1 MLGVRPTD
9 ACGMVTATDRSSAD
23 RWASRRL
30 SARALRWGVVVVPFI
45 AATVTAVAVSLVLP
59 VVSGWLLAA
68 GRLVVVGAIATV
80 VMRVVDS
87 LMRRILPLA
96 ALLDLSLTFPDRA
109 PSRMKMAMRAASAQE
124 LGDLLDRYQRAGAD
138 DAAAA
143 AERLLELVAALSRHD
158 RITRGHS
165 ERVRAYAQMIGEEM
179 GLSGDDLDRLR
190 WAGLIHDIGKLRI
203 DGEILNKP
211 GRLTDEEFAIIK
223 THPALGAE
231 LAAPLADW
239 LGESVLAVAQHHEKW
254 DGTGYPNGIS
264 GHSISLPARIVAVA
278 DVFDVITSVRSYQQP
293 RSAHEARAEL
303 ARCAGTH
310 FDPAVV
316 RSFLNL
322 SMGSLRR
329 VMGPLSWA
337 TAWLVAARPVSAAPS
352 NASGASGAT
361 GATGAGSSAS
371 ATTTTT
377 TTIASTG
384 SSATTTV
391 ASAASSAA
399 TATSSASFSGAVSS
413 AASSSFAA
421 AASAGAAAT
430 SVTLATGVSTVMG
443 IAATGL
449 GALVAPVPVVADSPP
464 AAVVAS
470 TTTTVDPA
478 APVVVA
484 GGSSDGAPSAVVASG
499 VDPVPVDPTSA
510 EPLSAGPEPGAAAA
524 TAEASEVVPADAD
537 SSTTVPP
544 STPAPTTMPP
554 TTVPPTT
561 VPPRTVP
568 TTTAPPRPVPS
579 KPASPTTLA
588 PPETV
593 PAPTPPPAVPSPIVA
608 PPVAVPPVAEPVED
622 GRLTGDFLFAAPEHG
637 DSKRPPWFTLEQR
650 KPQNETVPNL
660 DADLDGLPGLTLF
673 RADGDED
680 EKDSDGKQPP
690 RARFVLAGPES
701 LTIDGTVSATLFARA
716 LLPEDSGEK
725 EGVGIVRVSLAVC
738 DETGG
743 TCKEIVR
750 ERVKVEL
757 RLDDGWPW
765 KVAEG
770 SFTKLGVDFGVQRLS
785 FDRSMRLEVWVAVDE
800 ESSDDIALAFDSIIT
815 PAGVFFG

>member
-1 MLGVRPTD
+1 MLRERPTD
-9 ACGMVTATDRSSAD
+9 ACGMVTATDRSSSD

-59 VVSGWLLAA
+59 VVSGWWLAA

-96 ALLDLSLTFPDRA
+96 ALLDLSLTFPDSA

-124 LGDLLDRYQRAGAD
+124 LGDLLDRYQRVGAD

-264 GHSISLPARIVAVA
+264 GHAISLPARIVAVA

-352 NASGASGAT
+352 NASGAT
-361 GATGAGSSAS
+361 GAAGAGSSAS
-371 ATTTTT
+371 ATTTT

-413 AASSSFAA
+413 VASSSFAA

-430 SVTLATGVSTVMG
+430 SATVATGVSTVVG

-464 AAVVAS
+464 APPAAVVAS

-478 APVVVA
+478 EPVVVA

-510 EPLSAGPEPGAAAA
+510 EPLSAAPEPGAAAA
-524 TAEASEVVPADAD
+524 TAEASEVVPDDAD

-544 STPAPTTMPP
+544 PTPAPTT
-554 TTVPPTT
+554 VPPRT

-568 TTTAPPRPVPS
+568 TTTAPPKPVPS
-579 KPASPTTLA
+579 KP
-588 PPETV
+588 V
-593 PAPTPPPAVPSPIVA
+593 PATTPSPAAPSPIVA

-637 DSKRPPWFTLEQR
+637 DSKRPSRFTLEQR

-680 EKDSDGKQPP
+680 EKDSDGKQSP

-750 ERVKVEL
+750 ERVKVEP

-800 ESSDDIALAFDSIIT
+800 ESQFDIALAIDSIIT
-815 PAGVFFG
+815 PASVLFG

>member
-1 MLGVRPTD
+1 
-9 ACGMVTATDRSSAD
+9 MVTATDRSSSD

-59 VVSGWLLAA
+59 VVSGWWLAA

-96 ALLDLSLTFPDRA
+96 ALLDLSLTFPDSA

-264 GHSISLPARIVAVA
+264 GHAISLPARIVAVA

-352 NASGASGAT
+352 NASGAT
-361 GATGAGSSAS
+361 GAAGAGSSAS
-371 ATTTTT
+371 ATTTT

-413 AASSSFAA
+413 VASSSFAA

-430 SVTLATGVSTVMG
+430 SATVATGVSTVVG

-464 AAVVAS
+464 APPAAVVAS

-478 APVVVA
+478 EPVVVA

-510 EPLSAGPEPGAAAA
+510 EPLSAAPEPGAAAA
-524 TAEASEVVPADAD
+524 TAEASEVVPDDAD

-544 STPAPTTMPP
+544 PTPAP

-568 TTTAPPRPVPS
+568 PRTVPTTTAPPKPVPS
-579 KPASPTTLA
+579 KPAPSPIVA
-588 PPETV
+588 PPKTV
-593 PAPTPPPAVPSPIVA
+593 PATTPPPAAPSPIVA

-622 GRLTGDFLFAAPEHG
+622 GRLTGDLLFAAPERG
-637 DSKRPPWFTLEQR
+637 DSKRPSQFTLEQR

-680 EKDSDGKQPP
+680 EKDSDGKRSPL
-690 RARFVLAGPES
+690 ARFVLAGS
-701 LTIDGTVSATLFARA
+701 DALTIDGTVSATLFARA

-725 EGVGIVRVSLAVC
+725 EGAGIVRVSLAVC

-743 TCKEIVR
+743 TCKEIAR

-800 ESSDDIALAFDSIIT
+800 ESQFDIALSIDSIIT
-815 PAGVFFG
+815 PGSVLFG

>member
-1 MLGVRPTD
+1 
-9 ACGMVTATDRSSAD
+9 MVTATDRSSSD

-59 VVSGWLLAA
+59 VVSGWWLAA

-96 ALLDLSLTFPDRA
+96 ALLDLSLTFPDSA

-264 GHSISLPARIVAVA
+264 GHAISLPARIVAVA

-352 NASGASGAT
+352 NASGAT
-361 GATGAGSSAS
+361 GAAGAGSSAS
-371 ATTTTT
+371 ATTTT

-413 AASSSFAA
+413 VASSSFAA

-430 SVTLATGVSTVMG
+430 SATVATGVSTVVG

-464 AAVVAS
+464 APPAAVVAS

-478 APVVVA
+478 EPVVVA

-510 EPLSAGPEPGAAAA
+510 EPLSAAPEPGAAAA
-524 TAEASEVVPADAD
+524 TAEASEVVPDDAD

-544 STPAPTTMPP
+544 PTPAP

-568 TTTAPPRPVPS
+568 PRTVPTTTAPPKPVPS
-579 KPASPTTLA
+579 KPAPSPTVA
-588 PPETV
+588 PPKTV
-593 PAPTPPPAVPSPIVA
+593 PATTPPPAVPSPIVA

-622 GRLTGDFLFAAPEHG
+622 GRLMGDFLFAAPEHG
-637 DSKRPPWFTLEQR
+637 DSKRPSRFTLEQR

-680 EKDSDGKQPP
+680 EKDSDGKRSPL
-690 RARFVLAGPES
+690 ARFVLAGPDA

-750 ERVKVEL
+750 ERVKVES

-800 ESSDDIALAFDSIIT
+800 ESQFDIALSIDSIIT
-815 PAGVFFG
+815 PGSVLFG

>member
-1 MLGVRPTD
+1 
-9 ACGMVTATDRSSAD
+9 
-23 RWASRRL
+23 
-30 SARALRWGVVVVPFI
+30 
-45 AATVTAVAVSLVLP
+45 
-59 VVSGWLLAA
+59 
-68 GRLVVVGAIATV
+68 
-80 VMRVVDS
+80 
-87 LMRRILPLA
+87 
-96 ALLDLSLTFPDRA
+96 
-109 PSRMKMAMRAASAQE
+109 
-124 LGDLLDRYQRAGAD
+124 
-138 DAAAA
+138 
-143 AERLLELVAALSRHD
+143 
-158 RITRGHS
+158 
-165 ERVRAYAQMIGEEM
+165 
-179 GLSGDDLDRLR
+179 
-190 WAGLIHDIGKLRI
+190 
-203 DGEILNKP
+203 
-211 GRLTDEEFAIIK
+211 
-223 THPALGAE
+223 
-231 LAAPLADW
+231 
-239 LGESVLAVAQHHEKW
+239 
-254 DGTGYPNGIS
+254 
-264 GHSISLPARIVAVA
+264 
-278 DVFDVITSVRSYQQP
+278 
-293 RSAHEARAEL
+293 
-303 ARCAGTH
+303 
-310 FDPAVV
+310 
-316 RSFLNL
+316 
-322 SMGSLRR
+322 
-329 VMGPLSWA
+329 
-337 TAWLVAARPVSAAPS
+337 
-352 NASGASGAT
+352 
-361 GATGAGSSAS
+361 
-371 ATTTTT
+371 
-377 TTIASTG
+377 
-384 SSATTTV
+384 
-391 ASAASSAA
+391 
-399 TATSSASFSGAVSS
+399 
-413 AASSSFAA
+413 
-421 AASAGAAAT
+421 
-430 SVTLATGVSTVMG
+430 
-443 IAATGL
+443 
-449 GALVAPVPVVADSPP
+449 
-464 AAVVAS
+464 VVAS

-554 TTVPPTT
+554 TTVPP
-561 VPPRTVP
+561 R
-568 TTTAPPRPVPS
+568 
-579 KPASPTTLA
+579 
-588 PPETV
+588 TV

-637 DSKRPPWFTLEQR
+637 DSKRPSRFTLEQR

-680 EKDSDGKQPP
+680 EKDSDGKQSP

-750 ERVKVEL
+750 ERVKVEP

-800 ESSDDIALAFDSIIT
+800 ESQFDIALSIDSIIT
-815 PAGVFFG
+815 PGSVLFG

>member
-158 RITRGHS
+158 RITSGHS

-352 NASGASGAT
+352 NASGAT

-499 VDPVPVDPTSA
+499 VDPVP
-510 EPLSAGPEPGAAAA
+510 
-524 TAEASEVVPADAD
+524 PA
-537 SSTTVPP
+537 
-544 STPAPTTMPP
+544 TPAPTTMPP
-554 TTVPPTT
+554 TTVLPTT

-690 RARFVLAGPES
+690 RARFVLAGPDS

>member
-1 MLGVRPTD
+1 
-9 ACGMVTATDRSSAD
+9 MVTATDRSSSD

-59 VVSGWLLAA
+59 VVSGWWLAA

-96 ALLDLSLTFPDRA
+96 ALLDLSLTFPDSA

-124 LGDLLDRYQRAGAD
+124 LGDLLDRYQRVGAD

-264 GHSISLPARIVAVA
+264 GHAISLPARIVAVA

-352 NASGASGAT
+352 NASGAT
-361 GATGAGSSAS
+361 GAAGAGSSAS
-371 ATTTTT
+371 ATTTT

-413 AASSSFAA
+413 VASSSFAA

-430 SVTLATGVSTVMG
+430 SATVATGVSTVVG

-464 AAVVAS
+464 APPAAVVAS

-478 APVVVA
+478 EPVVVA

-510 EPLSAGPEPGAAAA
+510 EPLSAAPEPGAAAA
-524 TAEASEVVPADAD
+524 TAEASEVVPDDAD

-544 STPAPTTMPP
+544 PTPAPTT
-554 TTVPPTT
+554 VPPRT

-579 KPASPTTLA
+579 KP
-588 PPETV
+588 V
-593 PAPTPPPAVPSPIVA
+593 PATTPSPAAPSPIVA
-608 PPVAVPPVAEPVED
+608 PPVAVPPVAKPVED

-637 DSKRPPWFTLEQR
+637 DSKRPSRFTLEQR

-680 EKDSDGKQPP
+680 EKDSDGKQSP

-750 ERVKVEL
+750 ERVKVEP

-765 KVAEG
+765 KVAEAT
-770 SFTKLGVDFGVQRLS
+770 FTKVGVDFGVQRLS

-800 ESSDDIALAFDSIIT
+800 ESQFDIALAIDSIIT
-815 PAGVFFG
+815 PASVLFG

>member
-1 MLGVRPTD
+1 
-9 ACGMVTATDRSSAD
+9 
-23 RWASRRL
+23 
-30 SARALRWGVVVVPFI
+30 
-45 AATVTAVAVSLVLP
+45 
-59 VVSGWLLAA
+59 
-68 GRLVVVGAIATV
+68 
-80 VMRVVDS
+80 
-87 LMRRILPLA
+87 
-96 ALLDLSLTFPDRA
+96 LLDLSLTFPDRA
-109 PSRMKMAMRAASAQE
+109 PSRLKMAMRAASAQE

-165 ERVRAYAQMIGEEM
+165 ERVRAYVQLIGQEM

-254 DGTGYPNGIS
+254 DGTGYPHGIS
-264 GHSISLPARIVAVA
+264 GHAISLPARIVAVA

-361 GATGAGSSAS
+361 GAGSSAS
-371 ATTTTT
+371 ATTTTTT

-430 SVTLATGVSTVMG
+430 SATLATGVSTVVG

-554 TTVPPTT
+554 TTVPP
-561 VPPRTVP
+561 RTVP

-579 KPASPTTLA
+579 KPAPSPTLA
-588 PPETV
+588 PPKTV

-673 RADGDED
+673 RADGDEV

-750 ERVKVEL
+750 ERVKVEP

-770 SFTKLGVDFGVQRLS
+770 TFTKVGVDFGVQRLS

-800 ESSDDIALAFDSIIT
+800 ESQFDIALAIDSIIT
-815 PAGVFFG
+815 PASVLFG

>member
-1 MLGVRPTD
+1 
-9 ACGMVTATDRSSAD
+9 MVTATDRSSSD

-59 VVSGWLLAA
+59 VVSGWWLAA

-96 ALLDLSLTFPDRA
+96 ALLDLSLTFPDSA

-124 LGDLLDRYQRAGAD
+124 LGDLLDRYQRVGAD

-264 GHSISLPARIVAVA
+264 GHAISLPARIVAVA

-352 NASGASGAT
+352 NASGAT
-361 GATGAGSSAS
+361 GAAGAGSSAS
-371 ATTTTT
+371 ATTTT

-413 AASSSFAA
+413 VASSSFAA

-430 SVTLATGVSTVMG
+430 SATVATGVSTVVG

-464 AAVVAS
+464 APPAAVVAS

-478 APVVVA
+478 EPVVVA

-510 EPLSAGPEPGAAAA
+510 EPLSAAPEPGAAAA
-524 TAEASEVVPADAD
+524 TAEASEVVPDDAD

-544 STPAPTTMPP
+544 PTPAPTT
-554 TTVPPTT
+554 VPPRT

-579 KPASPTTLA
+579 KP
-588 PPETV
+588 V
-593 PAPTPPPAVPSPIVA
+593 PATTPSPAAPSPIVA
-608 PPVAVPPVAEPVED
+608 PPVAVPPVAKPVED

-637 DSKRPPWFTLEQR
+637 DSKRPSRFTLEQR

-680 EKDSDGKQPP
+680 EKDSDGKQSP

-750 ERVKVEL
+750 ERVKVEP

-800 ESSDDIALAFDSIIT
+800 ESQFDIALSIDSIIT
-815 PAGVFFG
+815 PGSVLFG

>member
-1 MLGVRPTD
+1 
-9 ACGMVTATDRSSAD
+9 MVTATDRSSSD

-59 VVSGWLLAA
+59 VVSGWWLAA

-96 ALLDLSLTFPDRA
+96 ALLDLSLTFPDSA

-124 LGDLLDRYQRAGAD
+124 LGDLLDRYQRVGAD

-264 GHSISLPARIVAVA
+264 GHAISLPARIVAVA

-352 NASGASGAT
+352 NASGAT
-361 GATGAGSSAS
+361 GAAGAGSSAS
-371 ATTTTT
+371 ATTTT

-413 AASSSFAA
+413 VASSSFAA

-430 SVTLATGVSTVMG
+430 SATVATGVSTVVG

-464 AAVVAS
+464 APPAAVVAS

-478 APVVVA
+478 EPVVVA

-510 EPLSAGPEPGAAAA
+510 EPLSAAPEPGAAAA
-524 TAEASEVVPADAD
+524 TAEASEVVPDDAD

-544 STPAPTTMPP
+544 PTPAPTT
-554 TTVPPTT
+554 VPPRT

-579 KPASPTTLA
+579 KP
-588 PPETV
+588 V
-593 PAPTPPPAVPSPIVA
+593 PATTPSPAAPSPIVA
-608 PPVAVPPVAEPVED
+608 PPVAVPPVAKPVED
-622 GRLTGDFLFAAPEHG
+622 GRLTGDFLFAAPEHS
-637 DSKRPPWFTLEQR
+637 DSKRRSRFTLEQR

-680 EKDSDGKQPP
+680 EKDSDGKQSP

-750 ERVKVEL
+750 ERVKVEP

-800 ESSDDIALAFDSIIT
+800 ESQFDIALAIDSIIT
-815 PAGVFFG
+815 PASVLFG

>member
-1 MLGVRPTD
+1 M
-9 ACGMVTATDRSSAD
+9 
-23 RWASRRL
+23 
-30 SARALRWGVVVVPFI
+30 VVPFV

-59 VVSGWLLAA
+59 VVSGWWLAA

-80 VMRVVDS
+80 VMRVVDA

-109 PSRMKMAMRAASAQE
+109 PSRMKIAMRAASAEE

-231 LAAPLADW
+231 LASPLADW
-239 LGESVLAVAQHHEKW
+239 LGESVLAVEQHHEKW

-264 GHSISLPARIVAVA
+264 GHAISLPARIVAVA

-352 NASGASGAT
+352 NASGASGAS
-361 GATGAGSSAS
+361 GAGSSAS
-371 ATTTTT
+371 ATTTTTT

-430 SVTLATGVSTVMG
+430 SATLATGVSTVVG

-464 AAVVAS
+464 APPATVAAS
-470 TTTTVDPA
+470 TTTTVDPG

-484 GGSSDGAPSAVVASG
+484 APSSDGAPTAVVAAG
-499 VDPVPVDPTSA
+499 VEPVPMDPISA
-510 EPLSAGPEPGAAAA
+510 EPLSAAPESGASAA
-524 TAEASEVVPADAD
+524 TAEASEVVLADAD
-537 SSTTVPP
+537 SATTVPHTSLPPSTVLPTTVPP
-544 STPAPTTMPP
+544 PRTVPPTTASPKPVPP
-554 TTVPPTT
+554 TTVPPTFLPPTTASPKPVPPTT
-561 VPPRTVP
+561 VPPTFLPPTTASPSPVPPTTVP
-568 TTTAPPRPVPS
+568 PTFL
-579 KPASPTTLA
+579 SPTL
-588 PPETV
+588 
-593 PAPTPPPAVPSPIVA
+593 PPPA
-608 PPVAVPPVAEPVED
+608 AEPAKD
-622 GRLTGDFLFAAPEHG
+622 GLLTGSYLFAAPKGG
-637 DSKRPPWFTLEQR
+637 DTKRLPWFALEQR
-650 KPQNETVPNL
+650 EPQNETVHNL
-660 DADLDGLPGLTLF
+660 DSDLDGLPGLTLF
-673 RADGDED
+673 RSHGDNKEGDLVSGDEQD
-680 EKDSDGKQPP
+680 PGGSQLS

-701 LTIDGTVSATLFARA
+701 VTIGGTVSTTLFARA
-716 LLPEDSGEK
+716 LIPDDGSATGEA
-725 EGVGIVRVSLAVC
+725 GIVRVSLMVC
-738 DETGG
+738 DETGR
-743 TCKEIVR
+743 TCKEIGR
-750 ERVKVEL
+750 ERVKVES

-770 SFTKLGVDFGVQRLS
+770 TFTKVGVDFGVQRLS

-800 ESSDDIALAFDSIIT
+800 ESQFDIALAIDSIIT
-815 PAGVFFG
+815 PGSVLFG

>member
-1 MLGVRPTD
+1 
-9 ACGMVTATDRSSAD
+9 MVTATDRSSSD

-59 VVSGWLLAA
+59 VVSGWWLAA

-96 ALLDLSLTFPDRA
+96 ALLDLSLTFPDSA

-124 LGDLLDRYQRAGAD
+124 LGDLLDRYQRVGAD

-264 GHSISLPARIVAVA
+264 GHAISLPARIVAVA

-352 NASGASGAT
+352 NASGAT
-361 GATGAGSSAS
+361 GAAGAGSSAS
-371 ATTTTT
+371 ATTTT

-413 AASSSFAA
+413 VASSSFAA

-430 SVTLATGVSTVMG
+430 SATVATGVSTVVG

-464 AAVVAS
+464 APPAAVVAS

-478 APVVVA
+478 EPVVVA

-510 EPLSAGPEPGAAAA
+510 EPLSAAPEPGAAAA
-524 TAEASEVVPADAD
+524 TAEASEVVPDDAD

-544 STPAPTTMPP
+544 PTPAPTT
-554 TTVPPTT
+554 VPPRT

-568 TTTAPPRPVPS
+568 TTTAPPKPVPS
-579 KPASPTTLA
+579 KP
-588 PPETV
+588 V
-593 PAPTPPPAVPSPIVA
+593 PATTPSPAAPSPIVA

-637 DSKRPPWFTLEQR
+637 DSKRPSRFTLEQR

-680 EKDSDGKQPP
+680 EKDSDGKQSP

-750 ERVKVEL
+750 ERVKVEP

-800 ESSDDIALAFDSIIT
+800 ESQFDIALSIDSIIT
-815 PAGVFFG
+815 PGSVLFG

>member
-1 MLGVRPTD
+1 
-9 ACGMVTATDRSSAD
+9 MVTATDRSSSD

-59 VVSGWLLAA
+59 VVSGWWLAA

-96 ALLDLSLTFPDRA
+96 ALLDLSLTFPDSA

-264 GHSISLPARIVAVA
+264 GHAISLPARIVAVA

-352 NASGASGAT
+352 NASGAT
-361 GATGAGSSAS
+361 GAAGAGSSAS
-371 ATTTTT
+371 ATTTT

-413 AASSSFAA
+413 VASSSFAA

-430 SVTLATGVSTVMG
+430 SATVATGVSTVVG

-464 AAVVAS
+464 APPAAVVAS

-478 APVVVA
+478 EPVVVA

-510 EPLSAGPEPGAAAA
+510 EPLSAAPEPGAAAA
-524 TAEASEVVPADAD
+524 TAEASEVVPDDAD

-544 STPAPTTMPP
+544 PTPAPTT
-554 TTVPPTT
+554 VPPRT

-579 KPASPTTLA
+579 KP
-588 PPETV
+588 V
-593 PAPTPPPAVPSPIVA
+593 PATTPSPAAPSPIVA

-637 DSKRPPWFTLEQR
+637 DSKRPSRFTLEQR

-680 EKDSDGKQPP
+680 EKDSDGKQSP

-750 ERVKVEL
+750 ERVKVEP

-770 SFTKLGVDFGVQRLS
+770 TFTKVGVDFGVQRLS

-800 ESSDDIALAFDSIIT
+800 ESQFDIALSIDSIIT
-815 PAGVFFG
+815 PGSVLFG